1 MEEKTNISMAVMQ
14 SMAMVGCFGLCSCWN
29 WAKDQRTLAWKAVR
43 DERLA
48 WKVAVE
54 RSRRNKAKKTVLKKI
69 WRLPKKI
76 EDA

>member
-1 MEEKTNISMAVMQ
+1 MAVMQ
-14 SMAMVGCFGLCSCWN
+14 SVAMVDCFGLCSCWN

-54 RSRRNKAKKTVLKKI
+54 RSRKKKQGKKDLKKVLKKI

>member
-1 MEEKTNISMAVMQ
+1 MAFAV
-14 SMAMVGCFGLCSCWN
+14 AGTGL
-29 WAKDQRTLAWKAVR
+29 KTLAWKAVR

-54 RSRRNKAKKTVLKKI
+54 RSRKKQANKTVLKKI